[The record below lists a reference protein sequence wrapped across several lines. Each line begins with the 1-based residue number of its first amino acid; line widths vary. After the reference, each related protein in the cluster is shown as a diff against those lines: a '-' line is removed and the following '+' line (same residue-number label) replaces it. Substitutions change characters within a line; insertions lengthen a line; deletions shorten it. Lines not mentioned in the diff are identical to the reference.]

1 MTNHIEELEA
11 KAAAAAEFY
20 GNWIAKEEANLDSAK
35 RELISY
41 TEMLNKSITD
51 ENWTQVTEMGS
62 KVANA
67 SFRISTA
74 ASELDYY
81 TEQLDYYTEQLG
93 HIQDAM
99 FDAGHPG
106 HESK

>member
-1 MTNHIEELEA
+1 MNIMNENQNNTL
-11 KAAAAAEFY
+11 AAEEFY

-41 TEMLNKSITD
+41 TELLNKSIAD
-51 ENWTQVTEMGS
+51 ENWQQVTEMGS

-67 SFRISTA
+67 SFKISAA
-74 ASELDYY
+74 AS
-81 TEQLDYYTEQLG
+81 QLAYYTEQLG

>member
-1 MTNHIEELEA
+1 MNIMNENQNNTL
-11 KAAAAAEFY
+11 AAAEEFY

-41 TEMLNKSITD
+41 TELLNKSIAD
-51 ENWTQVTEMGS
+51 ENWQQVTEMGS

-67 SFRISTA
+67 SFKISTA
-74 ASELDYY
+74 AS
-81 TEQLDYYTEQLG
+81 QLDYYTEQLG

>member
-1 MTNHIEELEA
+1 MNENQTNTLAAEE
-11 KAAAAAEFY
+11 EFY
-20 GNWIAKEEANLDSAK
+20 GNWIAKERENLDSAK

-41 TEMLNKSITD
+41 TEMLNKSIAD
-51 ENWTQVTEMGS
+51 ENWQQVREMSS

-67 SFRISTA
+67 SFAISIA
-74 ASELDYY
+74 AS
-81 TEQLDYYTEQLG
+81 QLNYYTEQLG

-99 FDAGHPG
+99 FDESHPG